1 MANRRLL
8 GPGWSSR
15 ILQTVLLDMLS
26 HEPTVDAVAAARL
39 EYARRRREVASRL
52 ADAGVEVTGTD
63 GINLWMRVDN
73 QRSALLTLAAQGIG
87 VAPGDPFITDSLGWV
102 EFRLGNRAEALRI
115 LQGAY
120 KDRPDPEIA
129 AHLGEVLW
137 TLGEREQAEKI
148 WRDGM
153 LLHSDN
159 ETLQET
165 VKRLKVKP

>member
-1 MANRRLL
+1 MVSEARPARDHPASAAAVTDRVASLAAYMRAIGAPVGVGEVVDAHRALAAVDPAVRREAYFALRAAL
-8 GPGWSSR
+8 CSSR
-15 ILQTVLLDMLS
+15 
-26 HEPTVDAVAAARL
+26 
-39 EYARRRREVASRL
+39 
-52 ADAGVEVTGTD
+52 ADYDRFAEAFAIVF
-63 GINLWMRVDN
+63 
-73 QRSALLTLAAQGIG
+73 
-87 VAPGDPFITDSLGWV
+87 APGDPFITDSLGWV

-137 TLGEREQAEKI
+137 SLGEREQAEKI

-159 ETLQET
+159 DTLQET
-165 VKRLKVKP
+165 VKRLKVKQ